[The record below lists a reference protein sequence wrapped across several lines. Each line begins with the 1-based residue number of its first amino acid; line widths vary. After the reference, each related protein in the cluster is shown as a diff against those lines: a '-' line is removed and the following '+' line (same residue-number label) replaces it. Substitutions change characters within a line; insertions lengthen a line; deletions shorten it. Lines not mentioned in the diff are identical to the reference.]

1 MILYSKGHNLKT
13 FLLVLLFTFSPLFA
27 TNLVITHANV
37 QAHTEVFGDS
47 AINPTTT
54 SLTSH
59 LTMGKNIES
68 IRGKIDISM
77 LDLKSDKADRDK
89 NMAESIESA
98 KYTLATYTFKE
109 VKKSTEGYTVNGVL
123 NFHGVKKPLVI
134 HAEIQKIKGGIT
146 FKGTSSFLMSNYNV
160 VPPKMLFLTV
170 RDQIDLMIDVKFK
183 KR

>member
-1 MILYSKGHNLKT
+1 
-13 FLLVLLFTFSPLFA
+13 
-27 TNLVITHANV
+27 
-37 QAHTEVFGDS
+37 
-47 AINPTTT
+47 
-54 SLTSH
+54 
-59 LTMGKNIES
+59 
-68 IRGKIDISM
+68 M

-89 NMAESIESA
+89 NMAQSIESA

-134 HAEIQKIKGGIT
+134 HAEIQRIKEGVT